1 MGSFYMENWNMLKT
15 DYINEISKMSDRRG
29 NELIA
34 MMDRYNRICLDD
46 ITYKE
51 AKEYYNE
58 LKERKLWLHWLDGI
72 YTKQNLL
79 NGNVHYGWN

>member
-1 MGSFYMENWNMLKT
+1 MLKI
-15 DYINEISKMSDRRG
+15 DYIKEISKMSDRRG
-29 NELIA
+29 NELIT

-58 LKERKLWLHWLDGI
+58 LKERKL
-72 YTKQNLL
+72 
-79 NGNVHYGWN
+79 